1 MNPAR
6 SLILNRWLLFTGLGV
21 LVLLLLLVPGVVKM
35 VVLAF
40 LLAYIF
46 DPIVTA
52 IEVRGLSRTAS
63 TVVFFLFVISIFWIL
78 FTILAPVVYNQIM
91 ALRSGAGSKRTS
103 EVILRLQ
110 VVVRNK
116 LGFIGLADVNL
127 QEKIDQLTS
136 YLSDT
141 IVDFILHEGL
151 SIVLYAVTI
160 PFLVFFFLKDGRAMK
175 KQLISIVPNRYFEF
189 SLDLLYKMDVQL
201 GNYLRSQFTDAVV
214 FGVLA
219 TVALWLLGV
228 KYFIFIGVFAG
239 LANLIPYVGPIA
251 GALPAVAV
259 ALFDSGDVTLAL
271 QIVLAFIILKLT
283 DDMLVQPLLVAKGV
297 HLHPLLVLLAIIIGG
312 DLFGMLGMLL
322 AVPATGF
329 VKVVL
334 QESMVTLKKYRFTD

>member
-6 SLILNRWLLFTGLGV
+6 SLVLNRWLAISGLA
-21 LVLLLLLVPGVVKM
+21 LLILLLLLVPGVVKM
-35 VVLAF
+35 VVVAF

-46 DPIVTA
+46 DPLVTA

-63 TVVFFLFVISIFWIL
+63 TVVFFLFVISIAWIL
-78 FTILAPVVYNQIM
+78 FSILAPVVYNHIQTM
-91 ALRSGAGSKRTS
+91 RSGAGSRQSS

-110 VVVRNK
+110 AVVRTK
-116 LGFIGLADVNL
+116 LGFIGLGAVNL
-127 QEKIDQLTS
+127 QEKIEQFSS

-141 IVDFILHEGL
+141 IMDFILREGL
-151 SIVLYAVTI
+151 SIVLYAVTVHFI
-160 PFLVFFFLKDGRAMK
+160 VIFLLKDGREMK
-175 KQLISIVPNRYFEF
+175 KMFISIVPNRYFEF
-189 SLDLLYKMDVQL
+189 ALDLLYKMDLQL

-219 TVALWLLGV
+219 TIALWLLGV
-228 KYFIFIGVFAG
+228 KYFLFIGVFAG

-259 ALFDSGDVTLAL
+259 ALFDAGDVTLAL

-297 HLHPLLVLLAIIIGG
+297 HMHPLLVLLAIIIGG
-312 DLFGMLGMLL
+312 ELFGMLGMLL

-329 VKVVL
+329 AKVVL
-334 QESMVTLKKYRFTD
+334 QESIVTLKKYRFTD

>member
-1 MNPAR
+1 
-6 SLILNRWLLFTGLGV
+6 
-21 LVLLLLLVPGVVKM
+21 LVPGVVKM
-35 VVLAF
+35 VVVAF

-46 DPIVTA
+46 DPLVTA

-63 TVVFFLFVISIFWIL
+63 TVVFFLFVISIAWIL
-78 FTILAPVVYNQIM
+78 FSILAPVVYNHIQTM
-91 ALRSGAGSKRTS
+91 RSGAGSRQSS

-110 VVVRNK
+110 AVVRTK
-116 LGFIGLADVNL
+116 LGFIGLGAVNL
-127 QEKIDQLTS
+127 QEKIEQFSS

-141 IVDFILHEGL
+141 IMDFILREGL
-151 SIVLYAVTI
+151 SIVLYAVTV
-160 PFLVFFFLKDGRAMK
+160 PFIVFFLLKDGREMK
-175 KQLISIVPNRYFEF
+175 KMFISIVPNRYFEF
-189 SLDLLYKMDVQL
+189 ALDLLYKMDLQL

-219 TVALWLLGV
+219 TIALWLLGV
-228 KYFIFIGVFAG
+228 KYFLFIGVFAG

-259 ALFDSGDVTLAL
+259 ALFDAGDVTLAL

-297 HLHPLLVLLAIIIGG
+297 HMHPLLVLMAIIIGG
-312 DLFGMLGMLL
+312 ELFGMLGMLL

-329 VKVVL
+329 AKVVL
-334 QESMVTLKKYRFTD
+334 QESIVTLKKYRFTD

>member
-1 MNPAR
+1 MNSAR
-6 SLILNRWLLFTGLGV
+6 SLVLNRWIAFSSLAL
-21 LVLLLLLVPGVVKM
+21 LVLLVLLVPGVVKM
-35 VVLAF
+35 VVVSF

-52 IEVRGLSRTAS
+52 IELRGLSRTAS
-63 TVVFFLFVISIFWIL
+63 TVVFFLFVIAIFWTL

-91 ALRSGAGSKRTS
+91 AMRSGAGAGRTS

-110 VVVRNK
+110 SVVRTK
-116 LGFIGLADVNL
+116 LGFIGLADIDL
-127 QEKIDQLTS
+127 QEKIDEFS
-136 YLSDT
+136 GYLSST
-141 IVDFILHEGL
+141 ILDFVLHEGL
-151 SIVLYAVTI
+151 SIVLYAVTV
-160 PFLVFFFLKDGRAMK
+160 PFLVFFFLKDGRQMK
-175 KQLISIVPNRYFEF
+175 KQFIGIVPNRYFEF
-189 SLDLLYKMDVQL
+189 ALDLVYKMDVQL

-228 KYFIFIGVFAG
+228 KYFLFIGVFAG

-259 ALFDSGDVTLAL
+259 ALFDTGDVTLAL

-312 DLFGMLGMLL
+312 ELFGMLGMLL

-334 QESMVTLKKYRFTD
+334 QESIVTLKKYRFTD

>member
-6 SLILNRWLLFTGLGV
+6 SLVLNRWLAISGFTV
-21 LVLLLLLVPGVVKM
+21 LILLLLLVPGVVKM
-35 VVLAF
+35 VVAAF

-63 TVVFFLFVISIFWIL
+63 TVVFFLFVISIAWIL
-78 FTILAPVVYNQIM
+78 FSILAPVVYNQIQTM
-91 ALRSGAGSKRTS
+91 RSGAGSRQSS

-110 VVVRNK
+110 AVVRTK
-116 LGFIGLADVNL
+116 LGFVGLGTVNL
-127 QEKIDQLTS
+127 QEKIDQFSS
-136 YLSDT
+136 YLSET
-141 IVDFILHEGL
+141 ILDFILREGL
-151 SIVLYAVTI
+151 SIVLYAVTV
-160 PFLVFFFLKDGRAMK
+160 PFIVFFLLKDGREMK
-175 KQLISIVPNRYFEF
+175 KMFISIVPNRYFEF
-189 SLDLLYKMDVQL
+189 ALDLLYKMDLQL

-219 TVALWLLGV
+219 TIALWLLGV
-228 KYFIFIGVFAG
+228 KYFLFIGVFAG

-259 ALFDSGDVTLAL
+259 ALFDAGDVTLAL
-271 QIVLAFIILKLT
+271 QIVIVFIFLKLT

-297 HLHPLLVLLAIIIGG
+297 HMHPLLVLLAIIIGG
-312 DLFGMLGMLL
+312 ELFGMLGMLL

-329 VKVVL
+329 AKVVL
-334 QESMVTLKKYRFTD
+334 QESIVTLKKYRFTD

>member
-6 SLILNRWLLFTGLGV
+6 SLVLNRWLAISGLA
-21 LVLLLLLVPGVVKM
+21 LLILLLLLVPGVVKM
-35 VVLAF
+35 VVVAF

-46 DPIVTA
+46 DPLVTA

-63 TVVFFLFVISIFWIL
+63 TVVFFLFVISIAWIL
-78 FTILAPVVYNQIM
+78 FSILAPVVYNHIQTM
-91 ALRSGAGSKRTS
+91 RSGAGSRQSS

-110 VVVRNK
+110 AVVRTK
-116 LGFIGLADVNL
+116 LGFIGLGAVNQ
-127 QEKIDQLTS
+127 QEKIEQFSS

-141 IVDFILHEGL
+141 IMDFILREGL
-151 SIVLYAVTI
+151 SIVLYAVTV
-160 PFLVFFFLKDGRAMK
+160 PFIVFFLLKDGREMK
-175 KQLISIVPNRYFEF
+175 KMFISIVPNRYFEF
-189 SLDLLYKMDVQL
+189 ALDLLYKMDLQL

-219 TVALWLLGV
+219 TIALWLLGV
-228 KYFIFIGVFAG
+228 KYFLFIGVFAG

-259 ALFDSGDVTLAL
+259 ALFDAGDVTLAL

-297 HLHPLLVLLAIIIGG
+297 HMHPLLVLMAIIIGG
-312 DLFGMLGMLL
+312 ELFGMLGMLL

-329 VKVVL
+329 AKVVL
-334 QESMVTLKKYRFTD
+334 QESIVTLKKYRFTD

>member
-6 SLILNRWLLFTGLGV
+6 SLVLNRWLAISGFTV
-21 LVLLLLLVPGVVKM
+21 LILLLLLVPGVVKM
-35 VVLAF
+35 VVAAF

-63 TVVFFLFVISIFWIL
+63 TVVFFLFVISIAWIL
-78 FTILAPVVYNQIM
+78 FSILAPVVYNQIQTM
-91 ALRSGAGSKRTS
+91 RSGAGSRQSS

-110 VVVRNK
+110 AVVRTK
-116 LGFIGLADVNL
+116 LGFVGLGTVNL
-127 QEKIDQLTS
+127 QEKIEQFSS
-136 YLSDT
+136 YLSET
-141 IVDFILHEGL
+141 IMDFILREGL
-151 SIVLYAVTI
+151 SIVLYAVTV
-160 PFLVFFFLKDGRAMK
+160 PFIVFFLLKDGREMK
-175 KQLISIVPNRYFEF
+175 KMFISIVPNRYFEF
-189 SLDLLYKMDVQL
+189 ALDLLYKMDLQL

-219 TVALWLLGV
+219 TIALWLLGV
-228 KYFIFIGVFAG
+228 KYFLFIGVFAG

-259 ALFDSGDVTLAL
+259 ALFDAGDVTLAL

-297 HLHPLLVLLAIIIGG
+297 HMHPLLVLMAIIIGG
-312 DLFGMLGMLL
+312 ELFGMLGMLL

-329 VKVVL
+329 AKVVL
-334 QESMVTLKKYRFTD
+334 QESIVTLKKYRFTD

>member
-6 SLILNRWLLFTGLGV
+6 SLVLNRWLAISGLA
-21 LVLLLLLVPGVVKM
+21 LLILLLLLVPGVVKM
-35 VVLAF
+35 VVVAF

-46 DPIVTA
+46 DPLVTA

-63 TVVFFLFVISIFWIL
+63 TVVFFLFVISIAWIL
-78 FTILAPVVYNQIM
+78 FSILAPVVYNHIQTM
-91 ALRSGAGSKRTS
+91 RSGAGSRQSS

-110 VVVRNK
+110 AVVRTK
-116 LGFIGLADVNL
+116 LGFIGLGAVNL
-127 QEKIDQLTS
+127 QEKIEQFSS

-141 IVDFILHEGL
+141 IMDFILREGL
-151 SIVLYAVTI
+151 SIVLYAVTV
-160 PFLVFFFLKDGRAMK
+160 PFIVFFLLKDGREMK
-175 KQLISIVPNRYFEF
+175 KHFIGIVPNRYFEF
-189 SLDLLYKMDVQL
+189 ALDLLYKMDLQL

-219 TVALWLLGV
+219 TIALWLLGV
-228 KYFIFIGVFAG
+228 KYFLFIGVFAG

-259 ALFDSGDVTLAL
+259 ALFDAGDVTLAL

-297 HLHPLLVLLAIIIGG
+297 HMHPLLVLMAIIIGG
-312 DLFGMLGMLL
+312 ELFGMLGMLL

-329 VKVVL
+329 AKVVL
-334 QESMVTLKKYRFTD
+334 QESIVTLKKYRFTD

>member
-6 SLILNRWLLFTGLGV
+6 SLVLNRWLAISGLA
-21 LVLLLLLVPGVVKM
+21 LLILLLLLVPGVVKM
-35 VVLAF
+35 VVVAF

-46 DPIVTA
+46 DPLVTA

-63 TVVFFLFVISIFWIL
+63 TVVFFLFVISIAWIL
-78 FTILAPVVYNQIM
+78 FSILAPVVYNHIQTM
-91 ALRSGAGSKRTS
+91 RSGAGSRQSS

-110 VVVRNK
+110 AVVRTK
-116 LGFIGLADVNL
+116 LGFIGLGAVNL
-127 QEKIDQLTS
+127 QEKIEQFSS

-141 IVDFILHEGL
+141 IMDFILREGL
-151 SIVLYAVTI
+151 SIVLYAVTV
-160 PFLVFFFLKDGRAMK
+160 PFIVFFLLKDGREMK
-175 KQLISIVPNRYFEF
+175 KMFISIVPNRYFEF
-189 SLDLLYKMDVQL
+189 ALDLLYKMDLQL

-219 TVALWLLGV
+219 TIALWLLGV
-228 KYFIFIGVFAG
+228 KYFLFIGVFAG

-259 ALFDSGDVTLAL
+259 ALFDAGDVTLAL

-297 HLHPLLVLLAIIIGG
+297 HMHPLLVLMAIIIGG
-312 DLFGMLGMLL
+312 ELFGMLGMLL

-329 VKVVL
+329 AKVVL
-334 QESMVTLKKYRFTD
+334 QESIVTLKKYRFTD